1 MTRSI
6 LPSSLRFRFL
16 LAISLWVFLGI
27 TAIWISAVS
36 IFSAHVEQSYH
47 EELEV
52 HVRELGR
59 LTEMGENGHL
69 ALTRPLSDPR
79 FDFALSGFY
88 WQVSSDGRTTLRS
101 GSMTRGS
108 LSEDTAQSSKITHR
122 LQNGPTGPAITY
134 GFARTGPDGEPV
146 RFVMATDQRELD
158 RLIDSFTRDLTA
170 WLVGLGLLLLATG
183 LAIISFGL
191 SPLDR
196 LARAFARLRRGETD
210 ELAGQYPAEIAPLA
224 ADLNAYIRQNE
235 AMLSRARVQAGNLAH
250 SLRTPLAVITDEAE
264 RLSARA
270 EGRAAAAVLLDQARV
285 MEQQIAYQLARA
297 RSSVGKKPS
306 GRGTAIP
313 QCALPVLQAMQRL
326 HPDKTFTLETG
337 TCRDM
342 ILPLDPVDFSEVLS
356 ILLDN
361 AGKWARRNVTLS
373 FVCDRHG
380 RVTTRITDD
389 GPGIPDHRIEEAF
402 EVGTRFDQDAPGSGL
417 GLPIAREMCH
427 WLGLSISLENRG
439 GGLLATLSPCEASS
453 PAGSLQSR
461 QPVPHAPSQADRSKA
476 NRSQVTARGAPA

>member
-59 LTEMGENGHL
+59 LTEIGTDGTL
-69 ALTRPLSDPR
+69 ALSRPLSDPR
-79 FDFALSGFY
+79 FDFPLSGFY
-88 WQVSSDGRTTLRS
+88 WQVTSDGRPALRS
-101 GSMTRGS
+101 GSMTRGR
-108 LSEDTAQSSKITHR
+108 LSEDTAQSLDITHR
-122 LQNGPTGPAITY
+122 LQVGPTGPAITY
-134 GFARTGPDGEPV
+134 GFARRGQNGALV

-158 RLIDSFTRDLTA
+158 RLIDTFTRDLTA

-196 LARAFARLRRGETD
+196 LARAFGQLRRGETD
-210 ELAGQYPAEIAPLA
+210 ELTGHYPAEIAPLA

-250 SLRTPLAVITDEAE
+250 SLRTPLAIITDEAE
-264 RLSARA
+264 RMSGRA
-270 EGRAAAAVLLDQARV
+270 EGQAAAAVLLGQAKV
-285 MEQQIAYQLARA
+285 MEQQIEYQLARA

-313 QCALPVLQAMQRL
+313 EAALPILKAMERL
-326 HPDKTFTLETG
+326 HPEKTFAMDAG
-337 TCRDM
+337 GCKGI

-361 AGKWARRNVTLS
+361 AGKWARQHVTLS
-373 FVCDRHG
+373 FVRDDQG
-380 RVTTRITDD
+380 GVTTRIEDD
-389 GPGIPDHRIEEAF
+389 GPGIPDHLIEEAF

-427 WLGLSISLENRG
+427 SLGLGISLRNHG
-439 GGLLATLSPCEASS
+439 GGLLATLSPRLEQSSAEPRLASS
-453 PAGSLQSR
+453 SCPDALWLESL
-461 QPVPHAPSQADRSKA
+461 
-476 NRSQVTARGAPA
+476 